1 MPQVRIYQLAK
12 KLKVEKELIF
22 DILSDLGVSVKSDM
36 EPVTDSVVKEIK
48 DQVNEIK
55 KIEEKQIQI
64 DKAEAKK
71 KEKLAKAAKEKEAK
85 EKAKKE
91 KKAKEAKAKKAKV
104 KKKVAKVPAKVAAVK
119 KKVAKKVEKVVK
131 KKVAKVAVKKV
142 PPKKKAVAR
151 KAEAKAVKKV
161 APITKFRKEKP
172 KVAKI
177 IRGEAREKKPI
188 DLAKEREKAITF
200 EVLKKPKVVK
210 LKRRV
215 APKVVT
221 PAPPPKVKAPP
232 AEAIPSTPQSITLSE
247 GVTVKELAEKTGIK
261 SKDIIRKLIEHGTL
275 VTINQPLNKDL
286 AEWVALEFNFK
297 PDIVSYEDEAI
308 WEDLE
313 TSGEEGELVPRD
325 PVVTIMGHVDHG
337 KTSLLDAIRESNI
350 IATEHG
356 GITQKLGAYSV
367 SIKDR
372 RIIFLDTPGHEAFT
386 MMRAR
391 GAEVTD
397 IVVLVV
403 AADDGVKP
411 QTIEAIHHAKAANV
425 AIIVAINK
433 IDKPE
438 ANSDRVKKQLSE
450 HDILVE
456 EWGGKVVSVEVSA
469 KQQKNLDLLLEMILL
484 VADMLELKADPVRIA
499 AGTVLEARLD
509 KAKGPLAT
517 VLVQNGSLKVGEPF
531 IAGSTYGKVRAMLDD
546 KGNHIREAGPST
558 PVEVLGFAGLPK
570 ASDRFQVVS
579 EEWKAR
585 QIGSFR
591 QSKLREE
598 TLLRSSRLTLE
609 HLHQQIKEGT
619 VKELPLILKADT
631 QGSVEVLSKSLQD
644 LETEKV
650 KIRIIHSA
658 PGAITESDVLLA
670 TASNAIIIG
679 FNVRPERGASELAE
693 KERVD
698 IRLHTVIYN
707 VTNEIRNAMVG
718 LLEPTFKEAYLGRA
732 EVKETFRIP
741 KVGIIAGCTV
751 IDGKVTRNAEVRL
764 LRDNIIIYEGKIS
777 SLKRFKE
784 DVSEVKNG
792 FECGIGIEN
801 FNDIK
806 IGDVLETY
814 RMEKVIEQSI

>member
-1 MPQVRIYQLAK
+1 MPQERIYQLAK
-12 KLKVEKELIF
+12 KLKVEKDLIF
-22 DILSDLGVSVKSDM
+22 DILADLGVSVKSDM
-36 EPVTDSVVKEIK
+36 EPVTSDIAREIREQVK
-48 DQVNEIK
+48 EIK
-55 KIEEKQIQI
+55 KIEKQQLLKE
-64 DKAEAKK
+64 KAEAKK
-71 KEKLAKAAKEKEAK
+71 KEKIAQAVKKKEAK
-85 EKAKKE
+85 EKIAKAKKE
-91 KKAKEAKAKKAKV
+91 KKVKV
-104 KKKVAKVPAKVAAVK
+104 KKKVAEVPAKVAAVK
-119 KKVAKKVEKVVK
+119 TKVAKKAEKIKEKKVK
-131 KKVAKVAVKKV
+131 KAEVAVKKIT
-142 PPKKKAVAR
+142 PKKKAVA
-151 KAEAKAVKKV
+151 KKV
-161 APITKFRKEKP
+161 VPITKPPKVKP
-172 KVAKI
+172 KSVTI
-177 IRGEAREKKPI
+177 IRGEAKEKK
-188 DLAKEREKAITF
+188 LTEVSRGKAKTISIEVLEKPKAIK
-200 EVLKKPKVVK
+200 LKKKVIQK
-210 LKRRV
+210 APV
-215 APKVVT
+215 APLPRKE
-221 PAPPPKVKAPP
+221 PPPIKAV
-232 AEAIPSTPQSITLSE
+232 PSAPKSITLTE

-261 SKDIIRKLIEHGTL
+261 SKDIIKKLIERGTL
-275 VTINQPLNKDL
+275 VTINQPLNNDL
-286 AEWVALEFNFK
+286 AKWVANEFNFK
-297 PDIVSYEDEAI
+297 PDIISYEEEAV

-313 TSGEEGELVPRD
+313 TSEEGDSIPRD

-372 RIIFLDTPGHEAFT
+372 RIVFLDTPGHEAFT

-391 GAEVTD
+391 GARVTD

-411 QTIEAIHHAKAANV
+411 QTIEAINHAVAGKV

-433 IDKPE
+433 IDKKE
-438 ANSDRVKKQLSE
+438 ANPDNVKKQLSE

-469 KQQKNLDLLLEMILL
+469 KQRKNLDLLLEMILL
-484 VADMLELKADPVRIA
+484 VADMLELKADPKRIA
-499 AGTVLEARLD
+499 TGTILEARLD
-509 KAKGPLAT
+509 KTRGPLAT
-517 VLVQNGSLKVGEPF
+517 VLVQNGTLQIGDPF
-531 IAGSTYGKVRAMLDD
+531 IAGTIHGKVRAMLDD

-558 PVEVLGFAGLPK
+558 PVEVLGLAGLPK

-619 VKELPLILKADT
+619 MKELPLIIKADT
-631 QGSVEVLSKSLQD
+631 QGSVEVLAKTLQD
-644 LETEKV
+644 LTSEKV
-650 KIRIIHSA
+650 KIKIIHDA

-679 FNVRPERGASELAE
+679 FNVRPERGAMDLAE
-693 KERVD
+693 KEKVD

-707 VTNEIRNAMVG
+707 ITNEIKNAMMG
-718 LLEPTFKEAYLGRA
+718 LLEPTFKEVYLGRA
-732 EVKETFRIP
+732 EVKETFKIP

-751 IDGKVTRNAEVRL
+751 LDGKVIRNTDVRL
-764 LRDNIIIYEGKIS
+764 LRDNIVIYEGKIS

-784 DVSEVKNG
+784 DVNEVKDG
-792 FECGIGIEN
+792 FECGIGIEK

-806 IGDVLETY
+806 IGDILETY
-814 RMEKVIEQSI
+814 KVEKVMEQSI

>member
-1 MPQVRIYQLAK
+1 
-12 KLKVEKELIF
+12 
-22 DILSDLGVSVKSDM
+22 M
-36 EPVTDSVVKEIK
+36 EPVTDSVVKEVK
-48 DQVNEIK
+48 DQINEIK
-55 KIEEKQIQI
+55 KIEKKQIQI
-64 DKAEAKK
+64 EKAEAQER
-71 KEKLAKAAKEKEAK
+71 EKLAKAK
-85 EKAKKE
+85 KAKKE
-91 KKAKEAKAKKAKV
+91 KEKEVKAKKAKV
-104 KKKVAKVPAKVAAVK
+104 KKKAEVEKKQVAKAPVKVAAVK
-119 KKVAKKVEKVVK
+119 KKVAKKVEKVEK
-131 KKVAKVAVKKV
+131 KKEAKVAIKKAV
-142 PPKKKAVAR
+142 PKKKAVAK
-151 KAEAKAVKKV
+151 KAEVKV
-161 APITKFRKEKP
+161 ARKVTPITRPTKARP
-172 KVAKI
+172 KAIKI
-177 IRGEAREKKPI
+177 IRGEAKEKKPA
-188 DLAKEREKAITF
+188 DLARERDKAVSL
-200 EVLKKPKVVK
+200 EVLKKPKVFR
-210 LKRRV
+210 LKKRAAPKAV
-215 APKVVT
+215 APT
-221 PAPPPKVKAPP
+221 PARKAKAPAVQP
-232 AEAIPSTPQSITLSE
+232 LPSAPQVITLSE

-286 AEWVALEFNFK
+286 AEWVAKEFNFQ
-297 PDIVSYEDEAI
+297 PEIVSYEDEAI

-313 TSGEEGELVPRD
+313 SSGEEGEMVSRD

-367 SIKDR
+367 AIKGR
-372 RIIFLDTPGHEAFT
+372 RIVFLDTPGHEAFT

-438 ANSDRVKKQLSE
+438 ANPDRVKKQLSE
-450 HDILVE
+450 HEILVE

-484 VADMLELKADPVRIA
+484 VTDMLELKANAHRIA
-499 AGTVLEARLD
+499 TGTVLEARLD

-517 VLVQNGSLKVGEPF
+517 VLVQNGSLKVGQPF
-531 IAGSTYGKVRAMLDD
+531 IAGSVYGKVRAMIDD
-546 KGNHIREAGPST
+546 KGNHIKEAGPST
-558 PVEVLGFAGLPK
+558 PLEVMGLAGLPK

-619 VKELPLILKADT
+619 VKELPLILKADV

-679 FNVRPERGASELAE
+679 FNVRPERGASELAD
-693 KERVD
+693 KESVD

-718 LLEPTFKEAYLGRA
+718 LLDPTFKEAYLGRA
-732 EVKETFRIP
+732 EVKETFKIP
-741 KVGIIAGCTV
+741 KIGLIAGCTV
-751 IDGKVTRNAEVRL
+751 IDGKVARNAEVRL

-814 RMEKVIEQSI
+814 RMEKVIEQSL